1 MLTRKYLQDDVQTY
15 HPQQLTSSQ
24 YDSGIACLPMYN
36 AKEFV
41 QGLTDAYSIIIK
53 NKDNPGMFDL
63 HTSKSLNIP
72 IFQPFTPN
80 RFIQNGSKDSAAW
93 FTSFVTTLEGF
104 KKFTILDV
112 VQDGCVLHEVG
123 VGNPQPIMYYNRWV
137 KEGET
142 WKIDFET
149 PLLQPSQEN

>member
-1 MLTRKYLQDDVQTY
+1 MVVEEV
-15 HPQQLTSSQ
+15 
-24 YDSGIACLPMYN
+24 A
-36 AKEFV
+36 
-41 QGLTDAYSIIIK
+41 IIIK

-63 HTSKSLNIP
+63 HTSKSLNIA
-72 IFQPFTPN
+72 IFPPFTPN

-93 FTSFVTTLEGF
+93 FTSFVTALEGF
-104 KKFTILDV
+104 EKFTILDV

-123 VGNPQPIMYYNRWV
+123 VGSPQPIMYYNRWV

-142 WKIDFET
+142 WKNDFET